1 MLTSMAIYSMYKVS
15 IINFLLL
22 CYGYLYLS
30 AFSHQS
36 LPLLPLLAFLYASI
50 IKNGGLASAV
60 ILEMMKMLNMLCRQE
75 KKVTQRKGPFSI
87 WPLHTSLQLK

>member
-1 MLTSMAIYSMYKVS
+1 MLWIFVFKC
-15 IINFLLL
+15 IISPVFTAT
-22 CYGYLYLS
+22 CV
-30 AFSHQS
+30 
-36 LPLLPLLAFLYASI
+36 LYASI